1 MPSSSID
8 LRTQSI
14 SVPSSGYVWPSGSR
28 AQASTVPCSL
38 SVRPQMDMN
47 MAKLEEA
54 RLVLQAMDCRTTWKD
69 DDGDTWVRETEWRD
83 IFPFYYFIFFM
94 YRMTVGVHHLVVS
107 LVLIFPSLKLN
118 DEQSIKILMSKT
130 WLCSQCSVW
139 SFRSYMVRYAVHW
152 LLLYNMICNIIPFV
166 NCNIIPIIGMSSMD
180 LSASETVK
188 STFLIIKWYWRMNQ
202 SFFWHMTF
210 VIVLFWYQN
219 QCHSVIGL
227 WRVFC
232 L

>member
-1 MPSSSID
+1 MFQALVTCGPLGPELRHPQSPAVCQLGPRWTWTWLSLRRHGSSSRPWIAEPHG
-8 LRTQSI
+8 RMMMETREWGKQS
-14 SVPSSGYVWPSGSR
+14 GG
-28 AQASTVPCSL
+28 
-38 SVRPQMDMN
+38 
-47 MAKLEEA
+47 
-54 RLVLQAMDCRTTWKD
+54 
-69 DDGDTWVRETEWRD
+69 
-83 IFPFYYFIFFM
+83 IFFRLFYFFT

-139 SFRSYMVRYAVHW
+139 SFRSYMVWYAVHW

-166 NCNIIPIIGMSSMD
+166 NCNIIPIIGISSMD

-219 QCHSVIGL
+219 QCHSVTGL